1 MASSLSSLF
10 VLDATDRPRYLV
22 HLAFLTALAVSMYLL
37 EMLIPKPMPFM
48 TLGLANIVVL
58 LLLLHH
64 HPRAAIIVA
73 LGKTV
78 VGGLFSGMLLSPTTA
93 LSLAGTLLSFGFML
107 IALRLPLGILG
118 ISICG
123 AVGHNFGQLLMV
135 RLLLVPN
142 DGIFHLTPLLII
154 VGMVTGIITGSIAW
168 KVVQAV
174 KGDYEEIHR

>member
-1 MASSLSSLF
+1 VPEFTGVAVRMGSKAPPLIIGMREGDERA
-10 VLDATDRPRYLV
+10 DAEIEKLI
-22 HLAFLTALAVSMYLL
+22 HLEELTEIVNALKIS
-37 EMLIPKPMPFM
+37 
-48 TLGLANIVVL
+48 
-58 LLLLHH
+58 
-64 HPRAAIIVA
+64 
-73 LGKTV
+73 
-78 VGGLFSGMLLSPTTA
+78 
-93 LSLAGTLLSFGFML
+93 
-107 IALRLPLGILG
+107 RLPLGILG